1 MCDQHVY
8 RERLRKSD
16 TYYRVLQKELQFAQ
30 LHRSGVKFCFYVI
43 QMFISARKNR
53 VMGKRAQT

>member
-8 RERLRKSD
+8 GERLRRSD

-30 LHRSGVKFCFYVI
+30 LHQSGVKFCFYII
-43 QMFISARKNR
+43 QMFINVRKNR
-53 VMGKRAQT
+53 VMGTRAKT

>member
-8 RERLRKSD
+8 GERLRKSD

-43 QMFISARKNR
+43 QMFISASN
-53 VMGKRAQT
+53 G